1 MPKKVDHEGRR
12 RLIADA
18 LMRVAAEQ
26 GLEAV
31 SLRHVAAAAGVSTGM
46 VQHYFRTKDEM
57 MAFALSA
64 VSERSQARISAAVE
78 PLGAEPPPRDLLR
91 AMIAALLPL
100 DEPARE
106 DGRVALAFL
115 AYTAVRPAA
124 SAGLRPGTADFVHF
138 IASKLPSGE
147 PQQAAGLLALM
158 EGLGV
163 YLLGGQY
170 DTEQALD
177 ALDAQLDLLF
187 GVPAPTTADRPGWE
201 FRHGVRDTLAEPSEA
216 MGPGVELLDG
226 PSTADAGPPV
236 GKDPSHPSGTA

>member
-1 MPKKVDHEGRR
+1 MPKKVDHDARR

-18 LMRVAAEQ
+18 LMQVAAEQ

-31 SLRHVAAAAGVSTGM
+31 SLRHVAAAAGVSAGM

-57 MAFALSA
+57 MAFALA
-64 VSERSQARISAAVE
+64 VVRDRNQVRVTEAIGRLGDDPPAR
-78 PLGAEPPPRDLLR
+78 LLLR
-91 AMIAALLPL
+91 TMIAALLPL
-100 DEPARE
+100 DDESRA

-124 SAGLRPGTADFVHF
+124 ARELHDDTAQMVGFLSGLLPGPDRAAD
-138 IASKLPSGE
+138 
-147 PQQAAGLLALM
+147 AAGLLALM

-170 DTEQALD
+170 TPDQALG

-187 GVPAPTTADRPGWE
+187 
-201 FRHGVRDTLAEPSEA
+201 
-216 MGPGVELLDG
+216 
-226 PSTADAGPPV
+226 AG
-236 GKDPSHPSGTA
+236 